1 MTTQSIAMTGA
12 VASNA
17 AVLLLPLPAFGQDAS
32 PPPEAPPPA
41 PAPAAAKPQKPPAR
55 PISPF
60 YFGIT
65 GGSLGVG
72 PEASYALSRH
82 FDLRGNITFLDF
94 SHRFHSGGIPYYG
107 EAHLGSGGLML
118 DYRPFGGGFFLSAGA
133 RLNKNKLRAN
143 STLSGSVV
151 VNGVTYTASRIGT
164 LKGYGDFHP
173 VAPTVSLGY
182 SGTLR
187 RGFKLGIEAGAM
199 FMGGARVYPFSY
211 TGTNVSASRLETQ
224 RASLQRNIDKYQV
237 YPILQLTAG
246 YRF

>member
-1 MTTQSIAMTGA
+1 MTTQRIAVTGA
-12 VASNA
+12 IASNA
-17 AVLLLPLPAFGQDAS
+17 AALLLPLPVFAQDVSPPLQAS
-32 PPPEAPPPA
+32 PPAPS
-41 PAPAAAKPQKPPAR
+41 KPDKPPAR
-55 PISPF
+55 HISPF

-72 PEASYALSRH
+72 PEVSYALSRH
-82 FDLRGNITFLDF
+82 VDLRGNVTFLDF

-143 STLSGSVV
+143 STLNGSVV
-151 VNGVTYTASRIGT
+151 VSGVTYTASRIGT
-164 LKGYGDFHP
+164 LRGYGDFRP
-173 VAPTVSLGY
+173 VAPTLSLGY
-182 SGTLR
+182 AGTLR

-211 TGTNVSASRLETQ
+211 TGRNVSASRLEAQ
-224 RASLQRNIDKYQV
+224 RASLQHNIDKYQV